1 MLDYYYGL
9 KSESNDSYKGFI
21 QKNIKSNYT
30 LLIVILIIY
39 QLRKIV
45 NDLDDLHSA
54 YIIGMAITLKVSGS
68 LLKRPIPLNKT
79 SFRQS

>member
-21 QKNIKSNYT
+21 QKNIKSNYN

-54 YIIGMAITLKVSGS
+54 YILGW
-68 LLKRPIPLNKT
+68 LLL
-79 SFRQS
+79 

>member
-21 QKNIKSNYT
+21 QKIYKVK
-30 LLIVILIIY
+30 LQHILIVILIIY

-68 LLKRPIPLNKT
+68 LLKRPI
-79 SFRQS
+79 SIE

>member
-9 KSESNDSYKGFI
+9 KSESNEFHTKVLSRKY
-21 QKNIKSNYT
+21 IKSNYT

-54 YIIGMAITLKVSGS
+54 YIIGMAITLKV
-68 LLKRPIPLNKT
+68 LDPY
-79 SFRQS
+79 

>member
-1 MLDYYYGL
+1 M
-9 KSESNDSYKGFI
+9 
-21 QKNIKSNYT
+21 
-30 LLIVILIIY
+30 ILIIY

-79 SFRQS
+79 EFSRQS